1 MIASEWSCYPI
12 EAERFSAKPRQ
23 ISQLRARRSA
33 RLGPAPRGTPGG
45 RSPATPG
52 TPPKRAR
59 LVSSGVALGT
69 RKVFSNPARP
79 RRDLIAFKGA
89 GVWIWGQAA
98 KPRSP
103 KHGWGL

>member
-1 MIASEWSCYPI
+1 MTASEWPCYLVDRK
-12 EAERFSAKPRQ
+12 RFSAKPRQ
-23 ISQLRARRSA
+23 ISQLRARRPAS
-33 RLGPAPRGTPGG
+33 LGPAPRGTPGG

-52 TPPKRAR
+52 TPPNRPR

-69 RKVFSNPARP
+69 REVFSNPARP

-89 GVWIWGQAA
+89 GVWIWAPAA